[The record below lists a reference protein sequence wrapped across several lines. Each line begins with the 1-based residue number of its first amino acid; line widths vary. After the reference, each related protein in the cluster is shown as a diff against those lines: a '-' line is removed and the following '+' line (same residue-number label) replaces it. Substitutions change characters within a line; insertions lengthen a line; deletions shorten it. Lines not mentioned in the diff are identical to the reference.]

1 MINLEIEQEPKNRL
15 RIREFWAL
23 SLREPLGVLGAL
35 LFLSLVIMAI
45 GAPLWA
51 HRDPVTTSISL
62 AYKPPLSQ
70 FFFGTD
76 HLGRDVWSR
85 FVYGS
90 RISLLV
96 AISAVTLASVAGG
109 LLGIFSGLVG
119 GKTDSYIQRFMDSLL
134 AMPAIVLAIIIMAV
148 LGTSLVNVIIAIAIG
163 GFPRVNRVTRSTAIS
178 LRESLFI
185 ESAVIAGASRWR
197 ITIRHIAM
205 NCVAPWLVYSSAFLG
220 IAFIAEASLS
230 FLGMGV
236 PPPTPSWGRD
246 LSDNLTRFEFAPWPC
261 IFPGLGISMAVFSVN
276 FLGDALRNILDPRL
290 KRI

>member
-1 MINLEIEQEPKNRL
+1 MTNPETEQESKKWLRL
-15 RIREFWAL
+15 REFWAL

-35 LFLSLVIMAI
+35 LFFSLILMAI

-51 HRDPVTTSISL
+51 HKDPMTTSISQ
-62 AYKPPLSQ
+62 AFKPPLSH
-70 FFFGTD
+70 FWLGTD

-90 RISLLV
+90 RISLIV
-96 AISAVTLASVAGG
+96 AISAVALASVGGG

-119 GKTDSYIQRFMDSLL
+119 GKTDSYLQRFMDSLL
-134 AMPAIVLAIIIMAV
+134 AIPAIVLAIIIMAV
-148 LGTSLVNVIIAIAIG
+148 LGTSTLNVIIAITIG
-163 GFPRVNRVTRSTAIS
+163 GFPRVNRVTRSAAVSI
-178 LRESLFI
+178 RECLFI
-185 ESAVIAGASRWR
+185 ESAVIAGASKWR

-205 NCVAPWLVYSSAFLG
+205 NCVAPWLVYSSALLG
-220 IAFIAEASLS
+220 AAFIAEASLS

-246 LSDNLTRFEFAPWPC
+246 LAESLTRFEFAPWPC
-261 IFPGLGISMAVFSVN
+261 IFPGLGISMAVFSAN
-276 FLGDALRNILDPRL
+276 FLGDALRNLLDPRL

>member
-1 MINLEIEQEPKNRL
+1 MKNLETEQESKNRL
-15 RIREFWAL
+15 RLREVWAF

-35 LFLSLVIMAI
+35 LLLALVIMAI
-45 GAPLWA
+45 GAPVWTDK
-51 HRDPVTTSISL
+51 DPVTTSISQ
-62 AYKPPLSQ
+62 AFKPPLSQ
-70 FFFGTD
+70 FWFGTD
-76 HLGRDVWSR
+76 FLGRDIWSR

-90 RISLLV
+90 RISLIV
-96 AISAVTLASVAGG
+96 AMSGVALASVAGG

-148 LGTSLVNVIIAIAIG
+148 LGTSLVNVIIAIAIVS
-163 GFPRVNRVTRSTAIS
+163 FPRVNRITRSTAVS

-185 ESAVIAGASRWR
+185 ESAVIAGASKWR

-205 NCVAPWLVYSSAFLG
+205 NCVAPWLVYCSALLG
-220 IAFIAEASLS
+220 TAFIAEASLS

-261 IFPGLGISMAVFSVN
+261 IFPGLGISMAVFSAN

>member
-1 MINLEIEQEPKNRL
+1 MTNLETEQESKNRL
-15 RIREFWAL
+15 RLREFWAF

-35 LFLSLVIMAI
+35 LLLALVIMAI
-45 GAPLWA
+45 GAPVWTDK
-51 HRDPVTTSISL
+51 DPVTTSISQ
-62 AYKPPLSQ
+62 AFKPPLSQ
-70 FFFGTD
+70 FWFGTD
-76 HLGRDVWSR
+76 FLGRDIWSR

-90 RISLLV
+90 RISLIV
-96 AISAVTLASVAGG
+96 AMSGVALASVAGG

-148 LGTSLVNVIIAIAIG
+148 LGTSLVNVIIAIAIVS
-163 GFPRVNRVTRSTAIS
+163 FPRVNRITRSTAVS

-185 ESAVIAGASRWR
+185 ESAVIAGASKWR

-205 NCVAPWLVYSSAFLG
+205 NCVAPWLVYCSALLG
-220 IAFIAEASLS
+220 TAFIAEASLS

-261 IFPGLGISMAVFSVN
+261 IFPGLGISMAVFSAN